1 MPTVTYR
8 GRWPTKRSPFG
19 EFSRGIPQT
28 VTQNWLESNRGRV
41 EGDPDFVVAEDA
53 NALLDLDADGDPDK
67 GWTRQQLYDWLT
79 LHDVRARAGL
89 TKAQLLRTVRDTLG
103 MEETENDAEEVVET
117 TEEVADEG
125 ESTEEA
131 MNGAAI
137 EDSVTDSIETEE
149 VTE

>member
-8 GRWPTKRSPFG
+8 GRWPTKRAPFG
-19 EFSRGIPQT
+19 EYIRGMPQE
-28 VTQNWLESNRGRV
+28 VTQEWLESNRRRLS
-41 EGDPDFVVAEDA
+41 GDPDFVIEQDA
-53 NALLDLDADGDPDK
+53 NELLDIDADGNPDG

-103 MEETENDAEEVVET
+103 IEEEEPVE
-117 TEEVADEG
+117 A

-131 MNGAAI
+131 MSVPVI
-137 EDSVTDSIETEE
+137 EDDEADSEETENE
-149 VTE
+149 VNQ